1 MWRNLKVL
9 SLFDGI
15 SCGRVA
21 LERAGLPVS
30 AYYASENDKYAIKIS
45 KANYPDIVQLGD
57 IRGWQDWL
65 KSLGKIDLILAGFPC
80 QSWSVAGKQ
89 LGDRDPRGGLFWTML
104 DTAKNVLDNNPN
116 AKFLFENVRMK
127 KR

>member
-1 MWRNLKVL
+1 MNVL
-9 SLFDGI
+9 SLFDGV
-15 SCGRVA
+15 SCGRLA
-21 LERAGLPVS
+21 LDRAGIECDK
-30 AYYASENDKYAIKIS
+30 YYASEIDKYAIKIS

-89 LGDRDPRGGLFWTML
+89 LGDRDPRGGDCSGRCWTSQ
-104 DTAKNVLDNNPN
+104 
-116 AKFLFENVRMK
+116 R
-127 KR
+127 RC